1 MAGHLISSEK
11 SIRVVAVLIT
21 NEYRKIFGKSVV
33 LECYCKLEKVKS
45 KKYKIIRNILNEIK
59 STQSWSK
66 KYSPTFSSRLSLT
79 GKMLVKSPRVLRAII
94 FQFREYILIR
104 SINCQTHFIR
114 KAGNY
119 SVWYSNSAA
128 RNGFPWARE
137 VFLNSLDVIRN
148 HKIGLLIFSF
158 TEVNNSSSEDFLLEK
173 IQSVK
178 EKLNKNIYVGL
189 DAEVQVDD
197 IEILASW
204 TSSKLVKLEHS
215 QILHGTVLVS
225 NQKFINQDVKN
236 SPFVIPG
243 RMSPCSVWID
253 ERLKS
258 QYKTLITPNTTQ
270 EIRSL
275 SSGLFIN
282 ANLSFYHFISESLR
296 PLIQALEMNV
306 HLQNIIIRND
316 LPIQF
321 YQLIRFISPTSEL
334 VLIGSGEKI
343 MVKDMLAGIIEDRLS
358 HTNKVFSE
366 YSLEELKLTDEW
378 RVWSWIRD
386 FFQVD
391 VLNSEITYLQRDK
404 FESRG
409 IINSNS
415 LQRFLIDNNVN
426 VLNTSKEDFSSQL
439 LRFRN
444 TKVVCSTSGAS
455 LVNLIFMSANSTLL
469 EITYPFG
476 HSWKF
481 LADLCGI
488 KHINYPITTI
498 KPKKFESVFDTYYV
512 NGKKLNSTLQKL
524 AV

>member
-11 SIRVVAVLIT
+11 STRVVAVLIT

-33 LECYCKLEKVKS
+33 LECYCKLEKVKP
-45 KKYKIIRNILNEIK
+45 KKYKVIKNILDEIK

-66 KYSPTFSSRLSLT
+66 RYSPTFSSRLSLT
-79 GKMLVKSPRVLRAII
+79 GKMLVKSPRVLRAIL
-94 FQFREYILIR
+94 FQFREYILIG
-104 SINCQTHFIR
+104 SINCQTHLIR
-114 KAGNY
+114 EAGNY

-148 HKIGLLIFSF
+148 HKLGLLIFSF
-158 TEVNNSSSEDFLLEK
+158 TEVNNSSSEDFFLEK
-173 IQSVK
+173 IQTVK
-178 EKLNKNIYVGL
+178 EKMNKNIYVGL
-189 DAEVQVDD
+189 DAEVQIND
-197 IEILASW
+197 IEIVASW
-204 TSSKLVKLEHS
+204 TSSKLVKLEDS
-215 QILHGTVLVS
+215 EILHGTVLLS
-225 NQKFINQDVKN
+225 NQRFINQDVKN
-236 SPFVIPG
+236 SPWVIPG

-258 QYKTLITPNTTQ
+258 NRNPLITPNTIQ
-270 EIRSL
+270 ESRSV

-282 ANLSFYHFISESLR
+282 ANLSFYHFISESIR
-296 PLIQALEMNV
+296 PLIQALQMNI
-306 HLQNIIIRND
+306 HMQNIIIRND

-321 YQLIRFISPTSEL
+321 YQLIKLISPTSEL
-334 VLIGSGEKI
+334 ILVRQGEKI
-343 MVKDMLAGIIEDRLS
+343 SAKNLLAGIIEDRLS

-366 YSLEELKLTDEW
+366 YSLEELKLSDEW

-391 VLNSEITYLQRDK
+391 ILNSEITYLQRGK
-404 FESRG
+404 SESRG

-415 LQRFLIDNNVN
+415 LQKFLINNNVN
-426 VLNTSKEDFSSQL
+426 VLNTSKEDFFSQL

-455 LVNLIFMSANSTLL
+455 LVNLIFMSADSTLL

-512 NGKKLNSTLQKL
+512 NRKKLNSTLQKL